1 MSAASNSEDRW
12 LDSLLSA
19 PPAALPDGG
28 FTARVMTRIRLRRL
42 FRPLVLTGLGILGAS
57 IALRFASLEAMAALL
72 PTEKIAQVLDALP
85 EISILPTSDS
95 LPTLPA
101 LPAIGAVDFTSPVAL
116 AMIAVVFLTWLIQET
131 A

>member
-1 MSAASNSEDRW
+1 MNAASNPGDRW
-12 LDSLLSA
+12 LDNLLSE

-42 FRPLVLTGLGILGAS
+42 FRPLVLSGLGILGAS

-72 PTEKIAQVLDALP
+72 PVEKIARVLDALP
-85 EISILPTSDS
+85 AINILPASDS
-95 LPTLPA
+95 LPT

-116 AMIAVVFLTWLIQET
+116 TMIAAVFLTWLIQE
-131 A
+131 AA